1 MNAGKITP
9 ETFIS
14 YSIWSWSFLYI
25 LLRNLKFNYYDE
37 NMIDEIKKIYT
48 DFAIQTLHHL
58 YPLSFFIASQTKF
71 SHWRRSRVADVLNPF
86 VSWKGKILK
95 LFELLTPTRHDTL
108 ASFMFFKSYTASSF
122 SILDKVYYKYLETYP
137 R

>member
-25 LLRNLKFNYYDE
+25 LIRNLKFDYYDE

-108 ASFMFFKSYTASSF
+108 ASIMFFKSYTASSL
-122 SILDKVYYKYLETYP
+122 SILDKIYHQYLEAYL

>member
-1 MNAGKITP
+1 M
-9 ETFIS
+9 
-14 YSIWSWSFLYI
+14 YI
-25 LLRNLKFNYYDE
+25 VLRNLKFDYYDE
-37 NMIDEIKKIYT
+37 NMIDEIQKICA

-95 LFELLTPTRHDTL
+95 LFELLTPTRHDNL
-108 ASFMFFKSYTASSF
+108 ASFMFFKSYTASSL
-122 SILDKVYYKYLETYP
+122 SILDKVNYKYLETYL
-137 R
+137 RYFYVFEYQRIFFKGDMRWAYL

>member
-1 MNAGKITP
+1 M
-9 ETFIS
+9 
-14 YSIWSWSFLYI
+14 YI
-25 LLRNLKFNYYDE
+25 LLRDLKFDYYDE
-37 NMIDEIKKIYT
+37 NMIDEIQKIYA

-108 ASFMFFKSYTASSF
+108 ASFMFFKSYTASSL
-122 SILDKVYYKYLETYP
+122 SILDKVYYKYLQTYLG
-137 R
+137 

>member
-1 MNAGKITP
+1 M
-9 ETFIS
+9 
-14 YSIWSWSFLYI
+14 YI
-25 LLRNLKFNYYDE
+25 VSKNLKFNYYDE
-37 NMIDEIKKIYT
+37 NMIVKIQKIYA

-108 ASFMFFKSYTASSF
+108 ASFMFFKSYTASSL
-122 SILDKVYYKYLETYP
+122 SILDTVYYKYLETYL
-137 R
+137 RWNVYNACYINLFVSF